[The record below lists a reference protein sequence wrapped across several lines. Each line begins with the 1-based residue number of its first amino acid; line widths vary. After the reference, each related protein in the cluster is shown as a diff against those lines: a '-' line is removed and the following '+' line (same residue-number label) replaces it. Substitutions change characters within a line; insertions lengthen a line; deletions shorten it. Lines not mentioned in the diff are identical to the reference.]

1 VNRDVPRFKYG
12 CPSLQIIGSLLI
24 ETLINKNK
32 LLGILS
38 TILGKVLRKVEW
50 HGNPFIKSMSS
61 KSILRVDDEHMVLIS
76 LRDPIFNHFG
86 DRYRCEMAESAA
98 EAWEVIDEL
107 YAEDVRLFIVSDWL
121 MPGIRGDKFLIQVH
135 QRFPDI
141 ATVLLMGQANKTA
154 IEQARQEAD
163 LYAYIAKPWLEET
176 LSSTI
181 KSELRQFYD

>member
-1 VNRDVPRFKYG
+1 
-12 CPSLQIIGSLLI
+12 
-24 ETLINKNK
+24 
-32 LLGILS
+32 
-38 TILGKVLRKVEW
+38 
-50 HGNPFIKSMSS
+50 
-61 KSILRVDDEHMVLIS
+61 MVLLS

-86 DRYRCEMAESAA
+86 DRYRSELAESAA

-141 ATVLLMGQANKTA
+141 ATVLLMGPA
-154 IEQARQEAD
+154 IEWARQEAG
-163 LYAYIAKPWLEET
+163 LHAYIAKPWLEET